1 MVATGKP
8 STRVAANRVQCGGA
22 RTRERG
28 LQLFQP
34 GNGLRSVASP
44 RHFPIAEAR
53 RIKLERVAARKA
65 LAKQAAEVAS
75 HIREARAL
83 GIILPRRIP

>member
-1 MVATGKP
+1 M
-8 STRVAANRVQCGGA
+8 RVGCGGWS
-22 RTRERG
+22 RERG
-28 LQLFQP
+28 LQLFQR
-34 GNGLRSVASP
+34 GNGLRSIASP

-53 RIKLERVAARKA
+53 RFKLERIAARKA
-65 LAKQAAEVAS
+65 LAEQASEVAS